1 MVREEKRRRRT
12 RETPPPLPPETRT
25 IGQLV
30 AETIR
35 FYAGRF
41 WPSLALG
48 LLPGIAFYAG
58 SFFGGVTAAFVVAGV
73 ATVAYTASFV
83 GGAVLVG
90 GVQPTTKRL
99 LEAFGVGLVA
109 YLPVFL
115 FFGLFAIIGLIP
127 AILWLGLVGMIVPAL
142 VIEDL
147 RPRAAVSRGLS
158 LNAVD
163 GTHAFGSVATLLVL
177 TLLVSVVMSL
187 LIRTGSGQTVRL
199 AVSLAR
205 VVVTP
210 VLFLGLALLYYDQA
224 ARLKLKS
231 APCIRRRPDADVPHA
246 DDADRPGSADAP
258 IAS

>member
-1 MVREEKRRRRT
+1 MPGEEKGRRRK
-12 RETPPPLPPETRT
+12 RETPPPLPPESRT

-48 LLPGIAFYAG
+48 LLPGITFYAG
-58 SFFGGVTAAFVVAGV
+58 SFFGGVTAALIVSGV
-73 ATVAYTASFV
+73 ATVAYTLSFV
-83 GGAVLVG
+83 GGSVLVG
-90 GVQPTTKRL
+90 GVQPTTRRL
-99 LEAFGVGLVA
+99 LQAVGIGLVV

-115 FFGLFAIIGLIP
+115 FAGLFALIGLIP

-147 RPRAAVSRGLS
+147 TPRAAVSRGLS

-163 GTHAFGSVATLLVL
+163 GMHAFGSVATLLIL

-199 AVSLAR
+199 AVTLAR
-205 VVVTP
+205 IVVTP
-210 VLFLGLALLYYDQA
+210 VLFIGLALLYYDQA
-224 ARLKLKS
+224 ARWELKS
-231 APCIRRRPDADVPHA
+231 APRIRRRPDADLPHA

-258 IAS
+258 ITS